1 MMEKQTMPYYPGAG
15 ALRGD
20 DAPPGTNQFRFD
32 LTEDQKRLCDW
43 LAQQTHPVGSFQTR
57 LSAFGVPVRQ
67 IRYQDATAALD
78 LAEEQ
83 LTRMLRDMRERLDAI
98 HAMVEAPIVNT
109 QMPYFE
115 VPVHARYI
123 WDNYRRAEK
132 EVKNEPCVESRAR
145 ELVQC

>member
-1 MMEKQTMPYYPGAG
+1 MQYYPGDS
-15 ALRGD
+15 ALRSEGSL
-20 DAPPGTNQFRFD
+20 PGTSQFRFD
-32 LTEDQKRLCDW
+32 LTEEQQRLCDW
-43 LAQQTHPVGSFQTR
+43 VVQQTHPTGGFQTR

-67 IRYQDATAALD
+67 IRYAEATAALD

-83 LTRMLRDMRERLDAI
+83 LTQMLREMRERRDAI

-109 QMPYFE
+109 QTPYFE

-132 EVKNEPCVESRAR
+132 EVKSTRRVESREL
-145 ELVQC
+145 ELVQS